1 MVAVRIDPDA
11 KYKSASY
18 FCITSGDTVIEEE
31 MKVGPK
37 GQVVIPRAMRKAL
50 KINPGSKVKF
60 KLENERLVL
69 EKPSFDPVAAFAR
82 IAKQINHNKKI
93 NPHQYEEE
101 LEERTL

>member
-1 MVAVRIDPDA
+1 MVVRIDLSA
-11 KYKSASY
+11 KYKFVYY

-37 GQVVIPRAMRKAL
+37 GQVVIPRTMRKAL
-50 KINPGSKVKF
+50 KISPGSKVKF
-60 KLENERLVL
+60 KLDDGRLIL
-69 EKPSFDPVAAFAR
+69 EKPSFDPVATFAR

-101 LEERTL
+101 LEERTQ